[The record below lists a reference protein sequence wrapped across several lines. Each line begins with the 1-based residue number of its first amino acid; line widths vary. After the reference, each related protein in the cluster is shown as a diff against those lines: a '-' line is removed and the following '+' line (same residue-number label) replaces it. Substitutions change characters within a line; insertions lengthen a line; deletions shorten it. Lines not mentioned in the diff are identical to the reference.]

1 MEPNLDPKVALGVKT
16 EISDWNVSTKSMFPE
31 PGIAT
36 ASDLER
42 AGHLPTICM
51 PNGKFN
57 QSFTLIYL
65 WKQHPCISAFLLLF
79 SC

>member
-1 MEPNLDPKVALGVKT
+1 MEPNLDPKAALGVKT

-42 AGHLPTICM
+42 A
-51 PNGKFN
+51 
-57 QSFTLIYL
+57 
-65 WKQHPCISAFLLLF
+65 
-79 SC
+79 